1 VSTGPDTLRIFD
13 NESNGRPV
21 RTSSRIIT
29 VRLDPLTRTATLLRS
44 VQFPGGLSVPS
55 QGNSERLSNGDLLVG
70 WGRVGSL
77 SELAPDG
84 QLLFDAQLPA
94 GYDSYR
100 AYRFPWSGHPTTRPA
115 VAAQRNDAGSIT
127 VDAAWNGATDV
138 ARWRILAGAEPQSLG
153 PVADVAWNGL
163 DTATRVA
170 THAKYVEVS
179 AEDALGH
186 TISSSTPVRVS
197 R

>member
-1 VSTGPDTLRIFD
+1 M
-13 NESNGRPV
+13 
-21 RTSSRIIT
+21 
-29 VRLDPLTRTATLLRS
+29 TATLVRS
-44 VQFPGGLSVPS
+44 VEFPGGLSVPS
-55 QGNSERLSNGDLLVG
+55 QGNSERLSNGDLFVG

-84 QLLFDAQLPA
+84 RLIFDAQLPP

-115 VAAQRNDAGSIT
+115 ATAPRAHAGRVT

-138 ARWRILAGAEPQSLG
+138 ARWLILAGAEPQSLR
-153 PVADVAWNGL
+153 PVADFAWDGL
-163 DTATRVA
+163 DTPMSVATR
-170 THAKYVEVS
+170 AKYVSVS

-186 TISSSTPVRVS
+186 TIGSSTPVRVS
-197 R
+197 N